1 MEDPQRSKVRSEIK
15 QLNKHPRP
23 LLTLELWHV
32 LFPVTHSH
40 ISFFPSWE
48 KTFLLLL
55 GPDCF
60 VSMLFDSQAELE
72 VITTLR
78 ITSVSE
84 YNVCLIIFN
93 PLNCEFHNLR
103 F

>member
-1 MEDPQRSKVRSEIK
+1 MCFFLSPI
-15 QLNKHPRP
+15 LIF
-23 LLTLELWHV
+23 
-32 LFPVTHSH
+32 LFFLPG
-40 ISFFPSWE
+40 E
-48 KTFLLLL
+48 KTFLLL

-60 VSMLFDSQAELE
+60 GSMLVDSQAELV

-78 ITSVSE
+78 IISVSE